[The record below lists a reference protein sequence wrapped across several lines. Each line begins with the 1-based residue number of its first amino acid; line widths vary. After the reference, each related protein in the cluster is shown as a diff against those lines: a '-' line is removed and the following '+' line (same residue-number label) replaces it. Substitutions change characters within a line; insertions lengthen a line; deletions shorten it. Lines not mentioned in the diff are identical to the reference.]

1 MQIRLRSFHNL
12 KCTVWTQKLL
22 WTVKAFWDFIT
33 SGMCSCHL
41 NGNECIYRKGRIND
55 KISANNLFRFS
66 LQKFK
71 YLLKIDNWMEWF
83 LYMTSLVYM
92 FQYHDLYLSKD
103 NSIFSIKA
111 VAATAIFI
119 AWVIF
124 VLYLRR

>member
-1 MQIRLRSFHNL
+1 MLLASCFVSF
-12 KCTVWTQKLL
+12 LL
-22 WTVKAFWDFIT
+22 FF
-33 SGMCSCHL
+33 
-41 NGNECIYRKGRIND
+41 
-55 KISANNLFRFS
+55 
-66 LQKFK
+66 QKFK

-92 FQYHDLYLSKD
+92 FQYGALYNDKNGSAYSL
-103 NSIFSIKA
+103 KA